1 MVPCDPIVGRTQYT
15 MAKKEFLKF
24 MKASGIKQLLEIKG
38 HSVTLKLDPESISR
52 RFLVTLDSPT
62 QPETEA

>member
-1 MVPCDPIVGRTQYT
+1 
-15 MAKKEFLKF
+15 
-24 MKASGIKQLLEIKG
+24 MKASGINQLLEIKG

-52 RFLVTLDSPT
+52 RFVATLDFPI

>member
-1 MVPCDPIVGRTQYT
+1 
-15 MAKKEFLKF
+15 MAKKEFPKF
-24 MKASGIKQLLEIKG
+24 MKANGINQLLEIKG